1 MSFLDKVKAGVKSGA
16 EQAATKAQE
25 EFDRLQAKR
34 ALQQAYGELG
44 EKAFELAGRG
54 ELSHAELAAPID
66 RVRAAKADL
75 DSIGSEPQQADAE
88 EPAQAAAESAPP
100 S

>member
-25 EFDRLQAKR
+25 ELDRLQAKR

-44 EKAFELAGRG
+44 EKAFELA
-54 ELSHAELAAPID
+54 APID
-66 RVRAAKADL
+66 RVRAAKAEL
-75 DSIGSEPQQADAE
+75 DSIGSEPQQPAAE